1 VGDGEDEELDVA
13 EADGEGTAAAGPSW
27 Q

>member
-1 VGDGEDEELDVA
+1 VGDGDEELDVA